1 MTTPVRLVVGL
12 GNPRPSDSTTRHNV
26 GFWFVDALAQRHSVS
41 FSTHTKFKGMV
52 CELPAGELHAHKI
65 RLLKPQTYMNLSG
78 ESVLP
83 LARYFNIAPE
93 EILVAHDEADLAI
106 GQVKLKHGGGAA
118 GHNGVSNISQHLA
131 TRDYWRL
138 RIGIGKPAAPRRGI
152 SDYVLQTPPAEEREQ
167 ITTALARTLAHWQTL
182 AAGNYEQ
189 AMHELHTTP

>member
-1 MTTPVRLVVGL
+1 MANPVRLVVGL

-26 GFWFVDALAQRHSVS
+26 GFWFVDALAQQHGAS
-41 FSTHTKFKGMV
+41 FSTNTKFKGMV
-52 CELPAGELHAHKI
+52 AELPAGESPHKI

-83 LARYFNIAPE
+83 LARYFNIAAD

-106 GQVKLKHGGGAA
+106 GQVKLKHGGSAA

-131 TRDYWRL
+131 TRDFWRL

-152 SDYVLQTPPAEEREQ
+152 SDYVLQTPPAEEQER
-167 ITTALARTLAHWQTL
+167 ITAALARMLAHWQTL